1 MAGFSGTGRDN
12 RAMTS
17 TARGSKTGF
26 AGALACALLTGCA
39 PTLDWRDTR
48 PDGSGLQLQFP
59 CRAGGQSR
67 DLPLAGVRVNLALHA
82 CAAGGLTWGLGHADV
97 ADPARVG
104 PALLELAAA
113 ARANVGAAVGT
124 SASLAVAGA
133 TPHASSGRWQVQG
146 RLPDGTSVQMQ
157 VAVFARGTR
166 VFQATVLG
174 EKLSPEAADIFFA
187 SMHLA
192 P

>member
-1 MAGFSGTGRDN
+1 MISSARSG
-12 RAMTS
+12 
-17 TARGSKTGF
+17 KFKF
-26 AGALACALLTGCA
+26 AGAVFCGLLTACA

-48 PDGSGLQLQFP
+48 PEGSGLQLQFP

-67 DLPLAGVRVNLALHA
+67 DLALAGMRVNLALHA

-104 PALLELAAA
+104 PALAELAAA
-113 ARANVGAAVGT
+113 ARANVGA
-124 SASLAVAGA
+124 SASAPLPLAVRGA
-133 TPHASSGRWQVQG
+133 TPNPNSGRWRVQG
-146 RLPDGTSVQMQ
+146 RLPDGTPVQMQ
-157 VAVFARGTR
+157 VAVFARGTQ

-174 EKLSPEAADIFFA
+174 PQVPPEGADIFFA
-187 SMHLA
+187 SMQLG

>member
-1 MAGFSGTGRDN
+1 
-12 RAMTS
+12 MTS
-17 TARGSKTGF
+17 TARCGKTRF
-26 AGALACALLTGCA
+26 TKVLACALLAGCT

-48 PDGSGLQLQFP
+48 PEGSGLQLQFP

-82 CAAGGLTWGLGHADV
+82 CAAGGLTWGLSHADV
-97 ADPARVG
+97 GDVARVG

-113 ARANVGAAVGT
+113 ARANLGADAGMPVPLPVPL
-124 SASLAVAGA
+124 SMSLSVRGA
-133 TPHASSGRWQVQG
+133 TPNPASGLWQVQG
-146 RLPDGTSVQMQ
+146 RLPDGTPVQMQ

-174 EKLSPEAADIFFA
+174 ENLSSEAADIFFA
-187 SMHLA
+187 SMQLA